1 MSLKD
6 EMLAVAQ
13 GARQA
18 ARELARA
25 STESKNRALL
35 SMAKGLRK
43 SEKSILTEN
52 ERDVKGA
59 KEKGLP
65 EALVDRLLLNSS
77 RIENMASGLE
87 GVAALP
93 DPVGE
98 TIKMWRRPNGLEI
111 GKRRVPIGVIALI
124 YEARPNVTADS
135 SGLSLKSG
143 NAIIL
148 RGGSEAI
155 HSNLAIARVLSEE
168 ASRARLPQEAIQIV
182 KTTDREAV
190 RELLK
195 LNEFIDLIIPR
206 GGESLIKT
214 VVEESTIPVIKHYKG
229 ICHTYVD
236 EFADLDMAVKVS
248 FNAKVQRPGV
258 CNAMETL
265 LVHQAIARDFLPT
278 MIKKFQEAGVEVIGC
293 PEVRKIAGSILIV
306 PVKEATEKDWK
317 TEYLDL
323 VLSVKVVS
331 SLKEAIEHIHKYGSN
346 HSEAIITENYRAAK
360 RFLDEVDA
368 AAVYVNASTRFTD
381 GGEFGLGAE
390 IGISTEKIHARGPM
404 GLEELCIYK
413 YIIYGEGQIRQ

>member
-1 MSLKD
+1 MNLKD
-6 EMLAVAQ
+6 EILAVAQ

-18 ARELARA
+18 ARRLAHA
-25 STESKNRALL
+25 STETKNRALL

-43 SEKSILTEN
+43 SEKAILTEN
-52 ERDVKGA
+52 EKDVKGA
-59 KEKGLP
+59 KEKNLP
-65 EALVDRLLLNSS
+65 KALVDRLLLNSS
-77 RIENMASGLE
+77 RIESMASGLE
-87 GVAALP
+87 EVAALP

-135 SGLSLKSG
+135 SGLSLKAG

-168 ASRARLPQEAIQIV
+168 ASRAGVPQAAIQLI

-195 LNEFIDLIIPR
+195 LNDFIDLIIPR
-206 GGESLIKT
+206 GGESLIRT

-236 EFADLDMAVKVS
+236 ESADLDMAVKVS

-265 LVHQAIARDFLPT
+265 LVHQDIARDFLPT
-278 MIKKFQEAGVEVIGC
+278 MIKKFQEAGVEMKGC
-293 PEVRKIAGSILIV
+293 QEVRKIV
-306 PVKEATEKDWK
+306 PEIKEATEEDWK

-323 VLSVKVVS
+323 VLSVKVVP
-331 SLKEAIEHIHKYGSN
+331 SLKEAIEHIHKYGSS

-413 YIIYGEGQIRQ
+413 YIIYGEGQVRQ

>member
-1 MSLKD
+1 MSLKN
-6 EMLAVAQ
+6 EMLAMAQ
-13 GARQA
+13 GARKA
-18 ARELARA
+18 ARELACA
-25 STESKNRALL
+25 STETKNRALL
-35 SMAKGLRK
+35 SMANGLRK
-43 SEKSILTEN
+43 SEKNILTEN
-52 ERDVKGA
+52 EKDVKGA
-59 KEKGLP
+59 DEKGLP
-65 EALVDRLLLNSS
+65 KALVDRLLLNSS
-77 RIENMASGLE
+77 RIESMAGGLE
-87 GVAALP
+87 EVAKLP

-98 TIKMWRRPNGLEI
+98 VIKMWKRPNGLEI

-135 SGLSLKSG
+135 SGLSLKAG

-168 ASRARLPQEAIQIV
+168 ASRAGLPEEAIQLI

-236 EFADLDMAVKVS
+236 EFADLGMAMNIS

-265 LVHQAIARDFLPT
+265 LVHRAIARQFLPT
-278 MIKKFQEAGVEVIGC
+278 MLKKFQESGVEVRGC
-293 PEVRKIAGSILIV
+293 QEVRKIV
-306 PVKEATEKDWK
+306 PETKEATEEDWK

-346 HSEAIITENYRAAK
+346 HSEAIVTENCRAAK
-360 RFLDEVDA
+360 KFLDEVDA

-404 GLEELCIYK
+404 GLEELCTYK

>member
-1 MSLKD
+1 
-6 EMLAVAQ
+6 
-13 GARQA
+13 
-18 ARELARA
+18 
-25 STESKNRALL
+25 
-35 SMAKGLRK
+35 
-43 SEKSILTEN
+43 
-52 ERDVKGA
+52 
-59 KEKGLP
+59 
-65 EALVDRLLLNSS
+65 
-77 RIENMASGLE
+77 
-87 GVAALP
+87 
-93 DPVGE
+93 
-98 TIKMWRRPNGLEI
+98 EI

-135 SGLSLKSG
+135 SGLSLKAG

-168 ASRARLPQEAIQIV
+168 ASRAGLPEEAIQLI

-236 EFADLDMAVKVS
+236 EFADLGMAMNIS

-265 LVHQAIARDFLPT
+265 LVHRAIARQFLPT
-278 MIKKFQEAGVEVIGC
+278 MLKKFQESGVEVRGC
-293 PEVRKIAGSILIV
+293 QEVRKIV
-306 PVKEATEKDWK
+306 PETKEATEEDWK

-346 HSEAIITENYRAAK
+346 HSEAIVTENCRAAK
-360 RFLDEVDA
+360 KFLDEVDA

-404 GLEELCIYK
+404 GLEELCTYK

>member
-1 MSLKD
+1 MSFKD
-6 EMLAVAQ
+6 DILAMAQ
-13 GARQA
+13 GARKA
-18 ARELARA
+18 ARELACA
-25 STESKNRALL
+25 STGTKNRALL
-35 SMAKGLRK
+35 SMAKALRK
-43 SEKSILTEN
+43 SEKAILVEN
-52 ERDVKGA
+52 EKDVKGA

-65 EALVDRLLLNSS
+65 KALVDRLLLNSS
-77 RIENMASGLE
+77 RIESMASGLE
-87 GVAALP
+87 KVAALT

-98 TIKMWRRPNGLEI
+98 VIKMWKRPNGLEI

-135 SGLSLKSG
+135 SGLSIKAG

-155 HSNLAIARVLSEE
+155 HSNLAIALVLSEE
-168 ASRARLPQEAIQIV
+168 ASRAGLPEEAIQLI

-195 LNEFIDLIIPR
+195 LNEFIDLVIPR
-206 GGESLIKT
+206 GGESLIKM

-236 EFADLDMAVKVS
+236 EEADLDMAMNIS

-265 LVHQAIARDFLPT
+265 LVHQAIAGNFLPT
-278 MIKKFQEAGVEVIGC
+278 MIKKFQEAGVEVRGC
-293 PEVRKIAGSILIV
+293 QEVRKIAGSILIV
-306 PVKEATEKDWK
+306 PVKEATEEDWK

-323 VLSVKVVS
+323 VLSVKVVP
-331 SLKEAIEHIHKYGSN
+331 SLKEAIEHIHEYGSK
-346 HSEAIITENYRAAK
+346 HSEAIVTENYRAAK

-404 GLEELCIYK
+404 GLEELCTYK